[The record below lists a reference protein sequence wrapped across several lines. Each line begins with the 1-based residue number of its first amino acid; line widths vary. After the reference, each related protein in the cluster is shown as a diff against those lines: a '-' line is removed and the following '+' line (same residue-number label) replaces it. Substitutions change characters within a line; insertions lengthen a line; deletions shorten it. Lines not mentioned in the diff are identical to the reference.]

1 MDDSLKSL
9 PVVDSNASAKAG
21 KVPMGAVLTAIG
33 IGVAAAAYLLV
44 GAYWTSQAGK
54 QSSLWLALSAA
65 KDEKEMADLA
75 RKNSGTYLGAV
86 AQLDMARAQL
96 AMALR
101 EFPVAPPND
110 TPIITA
116 PGADKEKDKAANDK
130 PIDIKANLEQAVQGF
145 DLAAK
150 KLRSVPALEREC
162 AIGAARALE
171 SLGRFDEAKA
181 RYDEL
186 AKNPLHKDAL
196 VTLEAERRGRKLA
209 SDDYRKRLA
218 AIQNQLRP
226 NTP

>member
-1 MDDSLKSL
+1 
-9 PVVDSNASAKAG
+9 
-21 KVPMGAVLTAIG
+21 MGAEVKDFAW
-33 IGVAAAAYLLV
+33 AAV
-44 GAYWTSQAGK
+44 
-54 QSSLWLALSAA
+54 
-65 KDEKEMADLA
+65 
-75 RKNSGTYLGAV
+75 V
-86 AQLDMARAQL
+86 
-96 AMALR
+96 
-101 EFPVAPPND
+101 
-110 TPIITA
+110 
-116 PGADKEKDKAANDK
+116 
-130 PIDIKANLEQAVQGF
+130 LEQAEAAGDFLIGF

>member
-1 MDDSLKSL
+1 
-9 PVVDSNASAKAG
+9 
-21 KVPMGAVLTAIG
+21 MGAVLTAIG

-130 PIDIKANLEQAVQGF
+130 KNNENYTTIVNRMVEIETHGVPEGKGRRNIVKMSDIISMPEWEALPPG
-145 DLAAK
+145 LA
-150 KLRSVPALEREC
+150 LRSEEHHV
-162 AIGAARALE
+162 
-171 SLGRFDEAKA
+171 
-181 RYDEL
+181 
-186 AKNPLHKDAL
+186 
-196 VTLEAERRGRKLA
+196 
-209 SDDYRKRLA
+209 
-218 AIQNQLRP
+218 
-226 NTP
+226 

>member
-9 PVVDSNASAKAG
+9 PIVDSGSPAKPG
-21 KVPMGAVLTAIG
+21 GVPMSAVLTAIG
-33 IGVAAAAYLLV
+33 IGVAAAAYLLL

-54 QSSLWLALSAA
+54 QSSLWLALSSA
-65 KDEKEMADLA
+65 KDDKEMADLA
-75 RKNSGTYLGAV
+75 RKNAGTPLGAV

-101 EFPVAPPND
+101 EFPVAPPSD
-110 TPIITA
+110 TPIVPA
-116 PGADKEKDKAANDK
+116 PGADKEKDKLANDK
-130 PIDIKANLEQAVQGF
+130 PIDIKANLEQAIQGF

-150 KLRSVPALEREC
+150 KLRAVPALEREC

-171 SLGRFDEAKA
+171 ALGRFDEAKA
-181 RYDEL
+181 RYDDL

-196 VTLEAERRGRKLA
+196 VTLEAERRARKLG
-209 SDDYRKRLA
+209 SEDYRKRLA
-218 AIQNQLRP
+218 AIQTQLRP

>member
-116 PGADKEKDKAANDK
+116 PGADKEK
-130 PIDIKANLEQAVQGF
+130 E
-145 DLAAK
+145 
-150 KLRSVPALEREC
+150 
-162 AIGAARALE
+162 IGRA
-171 SLGRFDEAKA
+171 
-181 RYDEL
+181 
-186 AKNPLHKDAL
+186 H
-196 VTLEAERRGRKLA
+196 V
-209 SDDYRKRLA
+209 
-218 AIQNQLRP
+218 
-226 NTP
+226 